1 MAREDII
8 MLRQRELK
16 RLHVIHKALEGT
28 ITQTEAAGLI
38 SLTERQIRRIVK
50 RMREEGDEGIRHKSR
65 GRPSHRKLPF
75 KQRIVESTVPVI
87 PTSVLPFLRR
97 NYKNVK
103 ALPSAGRR
111 CGPGSWK
118 KENGRNTAN
127 GRPTGNGGRGRIT
140 MERCSRWTVPT
151 TTGSRAE
158 GQNVS

>member
-75 KQRIVESTVPVI
+75 KQRIVEL
-87 PTSVLPFLRR
+87 LPYQLSRLRS
-97 NYKNVK
+97 Y
-103 ALPSAGRR
+103 PFYG
-111 CGPGSWK
+111 
-118 KENGRNTAN
+118 E
-127 GRPTGNGGRGRIT
+127 
-140 MERCSRWTVPT
+140 T
-151 TTGSRAE
+151 TRT
-158 GQNVS
+158 